1 MDFSLQDAT
10 LVLRATPS
18 VLRSWLADLP
28 DAWTSR
34 NEGPD
39 SWSPYD
45 VVGHLIHGER
55 TDWIPRLQLLL
66 SYGESRPFTP
76 FDRYAQFRESQGK
89 SLHQLL
95 DTFSE
100 LRSSNLSR
108 LASLELTPEH
118 LQRRGRHPELG
129 PVTAEQLFAAWVVHD
144 LNHIGQ
150 IARVMSRQYS
160 GAVGPW
166 IEYLPILT
174 RR

>member
-10 LVLRATPS
+10 LLLRATPT
-18 VLRSWLADLP
+18 VLRGWLADLP
-28 DAWTSR
+28 DPWTSR

-45 VVGHLIHGER
+45 IVGHLIHGER
-55 TDWIPRLQLLL
+55 TDWIPRLQLIL

-89 SLHQLL
+89 SLHELL

-100 LRSSNLSR
+100 LRASNLSR
-108 LASLELTPEH
+108 LASLKLSSED

-129 PVTAEQLFAAWVVHD
+129 PVTAEQLLATWVVHD